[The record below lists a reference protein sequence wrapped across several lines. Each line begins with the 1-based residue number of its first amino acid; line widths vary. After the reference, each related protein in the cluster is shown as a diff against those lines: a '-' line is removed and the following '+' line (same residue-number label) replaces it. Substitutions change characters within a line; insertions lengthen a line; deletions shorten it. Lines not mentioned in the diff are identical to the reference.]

1 MRERTTNG
9 EGETSSLPAPEVLAA
24 CREFERAWLSR
35 PRPRIEQCL
44 AWVPADARGM
54 LLRELIALEMD
65 LRRVAGDTV
74 EPQDY
79 HARFPE
85 HAEQVAAAVELYRAR
100 SMTTA
105 SLDAAEDAGELARLV
120 DGYLADLQQGKIPD
134 RAALV
139 AAHPSLADQLEACL
153 ASIDLVHG
161 AAGTEALPAR
171 FGRYAVQRTLGR
183 GAFGIVCLAR
193 DTELDR
199 LVALKVPSQGRFSSV
214 AELEQFVQ
222 EARTTAQLEHPGIVA
237 VYDVLRDAQRV
248 VIVQQYIR
256 GHDLRSRLEQ
266 SGPLPPAEAAALTIS
281 VAEAV
286 AAAHEKGFV
295 HRDLK
300 PSNILLDELGRP
312 HVADF
317 GLAVHESLQGRRGE
331 RSGTPE
337 YMSPEQVRG
346 ESDCLDGRSDI
357 WSLGVVLYELL
368 TGCRPFRGNTIH
380 ELFDAILHHDP
391 PSLRQANAG
400 IPAELEQICLTCL
413 SKHATDRYA
422 NGLELAHDLRRCL
435 ASLQSAADTRRS
447 SPAYESSEYRSGK
460 EDRPQ
465 TSMAVLPFVDMSPQQ
480 DQDYF
485 CEGMTE
491 ELIHRLTRVRRL
503 RVMSRMSVWRFKAA
517 TLDIREIGHQLRVD
531 AVLVGGVRRAG
542 QLLRVTAELTSV
554 SDGYQL
560 WSESYDRDVQDI
572 FSVQDDIAQN
582 IVRSLEVVLSAGERH
597 VLQAPPTTNVQAYEY
612 YLRGRKFFYQY
623 RRKGIELALQ
633 MYSLAITHDA
643 DYAAAY
649 AGIADCHCFLFLY
662 SRQSRA
668 YLEQADAA
676 SRTALELAPE
686 SPEAHSSRGGVL
698 SLYNRHAEAEVEFET
713 AVRLGP
719 DLFDAY
725 YLYARDCFAQGK
737 LEKAVALY
745 ERASEVNPQ
754 DYQSPLLVAQ
764 SYAALGRPELA
775 EAARRRGVAIVQQ
788 RLMVSPDDVRALY
801 MGANALAALG
811 ETAKSLEWA
820 RLARSMEPDEPMV
833 LYNLACIWALAGHTG
848 EAIDCLEQAV
858 RNGLTQKGW
867 LEHDGNLD
875 PLRSHPRFQA
885 LLGELEDFV

>member
-1 MRERTTNG
+1 MQERNRHG
-9 EGETSSLPAPEVLAA
+9 EGETWSFPAPEIVAA
-24 CREFERAWLSR
+24 CREFERAWRRQER
-35 PRPRIEQCL
+35 PCIEQCL
-44 AWVPADARGM
+44 AWVPAEAHAL
-54 LLRELIALEMD
+54 LLRELVALEMD
-65 LRRVAGDTV
+65 LRQAAGETV
-74 EPQDY
+74 HPRDY
-79 HARFPE
+79 LARFPD
-85 HAEQVAAAVELYRAR
+85 HAVQVAAAAELHRTR
-100 SMTTA
+100 SRSAAVRDA
-105 SLDAAEDAGELARLV
+105 SEDVGELARLV
-120 DGYLADLQQGKIPD
+120 DEYLAGLQQGKAPD
-134 RAALV
+134 RAAIL

-161 AAGTEALPAR
+161 AAGTESLPAH

-183 GAFGIVCLAR
+183 GAFGVVCLAR

-199 LVALKVPSQGRFSSV
+199 LVALKVPTPGRFSSV

-248 VIVQQYIR
+248 IIVQQYIR

-266 SGPLPPAEAAALTIS
+266 SGPLPPAEATALIIG

-286 AAAHEKGFV
+286 AAAHQKGFV

-317 GLAVHESLQGRRGE
+317 GLAVHESVPGHRRD

-346 ESDCLDGRSDI
+346 ETDCLDGRSDI
-357 WSLGVVLYELL
+357 WSLGVVLFELL
-368 TGCRPFRGNTIH
+368 TGNRPFRGQTIQ
-380 ELFDAILHHDP
+380 ELFDAILHDDP
-391 PSLRQANAG
+391 PLLRQVHAG
-400 IPAELEQICLTCL
+400 IPVELERICLKCL
-413 SKHATDRYA
+413 SKLAADRYA
-422 NGLELAHDLRRCL
+422 SGTELAQDLRRCL
-435 ASLQSAADTRRS
+435 ASPQPPAAAQRS
-447 SPAYESSEYRSGK
+447 DLVRATEYQGGN
-460 EDRPQ
+460 EEPPQ

-503 RVMSRMSVWRFKAA
+503 RVMSRMSVLRFKSA
-517 TLDIREIGHQLRVD
+517 TLDIRDVGRQLGVD

-542 QLLRVTAELTSV
+542 QLLRVTAELTTV
-554 SDGYQL
+554 SDGYPR
-560 WSESYDRDVQDI
+560 WSESYERDVQDV
-572 FSVQDDIAQN
+572 FAVQDDIAQN
-582 IVRSLEVVLSAGERH
+582 IVRSLEVILSAGERR
-597 VLQAPPTTNVQAYEY
+597 VLQAPPTTDVQAYDY

-643 DYAAAY
+643 AYAAAY
-649 AGIADCHCFLFLY
+649 AGMADCYCFLFLY

-668 YLEQADAA
+668 YLEEADAA
-676 SRTALELAPE
+676 SRKALELAPE
-686 SPEAHSSRGGVL
+686 SPEAHASRGGVL
-698 SLYNRHAEAEVEFET
+698 SLYKRHAEAEVEFET

-725 YLYARDCFAQGK
+725 YLYARDAFAQGE

-764 SYAALGRPELA
+764 SYEALGRPEQA
-775 EAARRRGVAIVQQ
+775 EAARRRGVALVQQ
-788 RLMVSPDDVRALY
+788 RLMASPDDVRALY

-811 ETAKSLEWA
+811 ETDKSLEWA

-833 LYNLACIWALAGHTG
+833 LYNLACIWSLAGNTG

-885 LLGELEDFV
+885 LLVELENFV